1 MIRLTA
7 SISMIAA
14 AAIMIAGLHNSAA
27 QANTNVADNDPW
39 PDGPGKA
46 IVKKSCLSC
55 HAANV
60 IVKKPGRTEDEWAD
74 VLSKM
79 VGRGAVI
86 SDDDADTL
94 IQYLATNF
102 GPDSKTAPQA
112 SSETAPE
119 KTAPLAD
126 SGNATHAAASDV
138 PAPVNVNKASAEDLA
153 SALGL
158 TRAEAE
164 LIVQHRA
171 QHGNFKTWQD
181 VASVSGV
188 PADKIKQ
195 NQQRLVF

>member
-1 MIRLTA
+1 MIRFTA
-7 SISMIAA
+7 SISAIAIAA
-14 AAIMIAGLHNSAA
+14 IALVGFHLSAA
-27 QANTNVADNDPW
+27 QTSTNATDNYPW
-39 PDGPGKA
+39 PDGQGKA

-60 IVKKPGRTEDEWAD
+60 IVKKPGRTQDEWAD

-86 SDDDADTL
+86 SDEDADTL

-102 GPDSKTAPQA
+102 GPDSKNPPPA

-119 KTAPLAD
+119 KAAPPAD
-126 SGNATHAAASDV
+126 TDNATHASSDAPAA
-138 PAPVNVNKASAEDLA
+138 VNVNKASAEELA

-158 TRAEAE
+158 TQTEAE
-164 LIVQHRA
+164 LIVRYRE
-171 QHGNFKTWQD
+171 QHGDFKSWQD

-188 PADKIKQ
+188 PSDKIKE
-195 NQQRLVF
+195 NQKHLTF